1 MGEGEDEKMTSRRKN
16 AKEFWKT
23 AGLILKVFALLI
35 FIYNAVLLNIPD
47 IDRSTTG
54 ILLLIGICLF
64 VPGLI
69 LSHLPQ
75 ETKNKEEIARA
86 RENLNASGKFSAGG

>member
-1 MGEGEDEKMTSRRKN
+1 MTSRRKN
-16 AKEFWKT
+16 AEKEFWKIG
-23 AGLILKVFALLI
+23 GLILELFALPILI
-35 FIYNAVLLNIPD
+35 MDAVLLNMD

-64 VPGLI
+64 FSGLI

-75 ETKNKEEIARA
+75 ETKNKEEKER
-86 RENLNASGKFSAGG
+86 